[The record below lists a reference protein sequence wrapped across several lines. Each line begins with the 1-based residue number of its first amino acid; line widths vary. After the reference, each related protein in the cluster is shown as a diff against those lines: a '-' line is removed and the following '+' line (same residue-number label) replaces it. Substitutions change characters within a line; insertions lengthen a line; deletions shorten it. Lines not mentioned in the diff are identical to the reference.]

1 MQLAGGKLPDRLRHS
16 RARARVA
23 DDPAGHRDRKN
34 WDLKRN
40 SEHGVRDGLHYEPAR
55 MSNDTLPTSLPN
67 WKIKRPVARFLVAY
81 SVIPVAVPSR
91 QFPPPWSSE
100 VQPKQLRRAR
110 RARYTRKS
118 KQRRRYFGRLFTAN
132 DAEHQ
137 QREPIGEY
145 GVG

>member
-1 MQLAGGKLPDRLRHS
+1 MCKPKEA
-16 RARARVA
+16 ARARVA

-34 WDLKRN
+34 RDLKRN

-55 MSNDTLPTSLPN
+55 MSDDMLPTSLPN

-81 SVIPVAVPSR
+81 SVIPVAVPSP
-91 QFPPPWSSE
+91 QFSPPWSAE

-118 KQRRRYFGRLFTAN
+118 NN
-132 DAEHQ
+132 DDDTL
-137 QREPIGEY
+137 
-145 GVG
+145 VGFLLPMTPNTSSASP